1 MARIVVILIALVFS
15 TSTSSA
21 QTKEQWID
29 LGTRIHGGFGVLIPL
44 GIKIG
49 LDARERLKAEPRGIT
64 VHYYTGERAP
74 CPCVADGVMLATQ
87 ASPGQGTLVIVPE
100 KAAPGLFASIVIR
113 DRKTVEG
120 FRYNIP
126 GDLGPKFIEWNKS
139 LDPAARY
146 DVIMNGDK
154 LFDVT
159 PEPKSN

>member
-1 MARIVVILIALVFS
+1 
-15 TSTSSA
+15 
-21 QTKEQWID
+21 
-29 LGTRIHGGFGVLIPL
+29 VLIPL

-87 ASPGQGTLVIVPE
+87 ASPGQGTLVIAPE

-113 DRKTVEG
+113 DRKTGEG

-126 GDLGPKFIEWNKS
+126 SDLGPKIHRVEQVARSGCALRGHHERRQALRRDARAQVELTLVPQRAADRKGTNKQRVLAPWCLIHFPS
-139 LDPAARY
+139 VRSQAHR
-146 DVIMNGDK
+146 
-154 LFDVT
+154 
-159 PEPKSN
+159 